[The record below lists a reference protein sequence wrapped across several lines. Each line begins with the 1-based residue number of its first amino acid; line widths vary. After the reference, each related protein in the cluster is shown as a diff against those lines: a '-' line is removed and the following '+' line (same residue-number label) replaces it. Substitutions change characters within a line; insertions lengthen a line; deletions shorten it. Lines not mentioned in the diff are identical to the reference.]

1 MGVAA
6 AGISVPAVLIAEI
19 LLLVAVDDKGH
30 VPAGSDAF
38 VKVGLTGALLAEL
51 ARRPRRWREPR
62 MLRHGGGWP
71 PLTSAAV
78 PVTLPS
84 RVMVSCASAWPST

>member
-1 MGVAA
+1 
-6 AGISVPAVLIAEI
+6 
-19 LLLVAVDDKGH
+19 
-30 VPAGSDAF
+30 
-38 VKVGLTGALLAEL
+38 
-51 ARRPRRWREPR
+51 

-84 RVMVSCASAWPST
+84 RVMVSSARQAEERLLAGEL